1 MTVRYVTLSELI
13 YINGTVLDHPAIRE
27 GRQQIRDIA
36 LLDAAVARPAQSAFG
51 EDAFPDLAQKAAVL
65 LHGIARNHP
74 FADGNK
80 RTATVGALFMLRV
93 NGHEVRWDQPE
104 ALTMI
109 LRTAEGRCGLEEL
122 AAWLPLS
129 PLPRDSTPEA
139 ESDMRLIDEIIAA
152 QKWLL
157 DALER
162 Q

>member
-1 MTVRYVTLSELI
+1 MRYVTLSELI
-13 YINGTVLDHPAIRE
+13 YINGTVLNTPEIVE
-27 GRQQIRDIA
+27 GRRQIRDIA

-51 EDAFPDLAQKAAVL
+51 EDAYPTLAQKAAAL
-65 LHGIARNHP
+65 LHSVARNHP

-80 RTATVGALFMLRV
+80 RTAAVGAVFLLRV
-93 NGHEVRWDQPE
+93 NGQAVCWVQEE

-109 LRTAEGRCGLEEL
+109 LRTAEGNCGAEEL
-122 AAWLPLS
+122 AAWLPLEAVA
-129 PLPRDSTPEA
+129 PALTPDA
-139 ESDMRLIDEIIAA
+139 DQDRRRIAEIIAA